1 MAYHIAGTLKQH
13 GLPYSRGLQTTWLTK
28 CKYQGPPKNMAYHV
42 AGTSKQEPEGEAA
55 HNADRVNAA
64 LHRGGVIVDR
74 YLHVARFTIPSAVTK

>member
-1 MAYHIAGTLKQH
+1 
-13 GLPYSRGLQTTWLTK
+13 
-28 CKYQGPPKNMAYHV
+28 MAYHV

-74 YLHVARFTIPSAVTK
+74 YLHVARFTIPSAVTEWHLGIHHTTVPLLHRGSKVQLEKKIKEKS